1 MKLETLKTQD
11 GKEWVSMTDFNRFA
25 DKTKLARLVVSNEDE
40 FQTEALKKA
49 LDEDLLMSWAFG
61 FSPII
66 RGKNEDEIIKL
77 NPDGS
82 EDLFK
87 TTGFN
92 KKHQLIGR
100 IAESKKGR
108 KAYLLP
114 RLSEFIEK
122 SKTYNFYED

>member
-61 FSPII
+61 LSPLI
-66 RGKNEDEIIKL
+66 RGENEDEIIKL

-100 IAESKKGR
+100 IAEPKKGR
-108 KAYLLP
+108 KSYLLP
-114 RLSEFIEK
+114 RLPEFIEK